1 MKSGMTKKAATS
13 KLESTPDSAIWGRIQ
28 HLRLVRGGPFR
39 IFAVGSEAVATVCFL
54 RGRRVVIAGP
64 MGDLRDATNY
74 RRYVRAMTELEDRLT
89 FMPDAVAHDLHPLY
103 ISTRYAQSLGVP
115 CVPVQHHHAHAVSVM
130 AEWGVEKRV
139 VAICCDGVGY
149 GPDGAAWGGEIL
161 SCDTASFERRGHIQ
175 YFPLIGGDAAAI
187 ETWRPA
193 AALMIQAFGED
204 WRRSA
209 PSMFERTPSRLMPM
223 IDRLAA
229 MHLNAPLTSS
239 CGRLFDGVAFLLGLC
254 DRNARPAQA
263 AIALESAAADRD
275 FEPYPYS
282 TTFCNGVIEMSPAP
296 MIRGLVRD
304 LGQSR
309 PVEELS
315 ARFHE
320 TLARMLAAS
329 ALMVCDAEGL
339 STVVLAGGCFVNRR
353 LRMRVA
359 ERLMSRHLRV
369 LMPRRL
375 PYGDAGLALGQAV
388 AAAAMQERTQRC
400 V

>member
-1 MKSGMTKKAATS
+1 MKSGMTKKPAMPMP
-13 KLESTPDSAIWGRIQ
+13 ESTPESSGWGRIQ
-28 HLRLVRGGPFR
+28 HLRLARGGPFR
-39 IFAVGSEAVATVCFL
+39 ILAVGSEAVATVCFL
-54 RGRRVVIAGP
+54 RGRRVVMAGP

-74 RRYVRAMTELEDRLT
+74 RRYVRAMAELEDRLT

-103 ISTRYAQSLGVP
+103 ISTRFAQSLGVP

-139 VAICCDGVGY
+139 VAICCDGLGF
-149 GPDGAAWGGEIL
+149 GADGAAWGGEIF
-161 SCDTASFERRGHIQ
+161 SCDTVSFERRGHLQ

-204 WRRSA
+204 WRRYA
-209 PSMFERTPSRLMPM
+209 PAVFERAPSRLMPT
-223 IDRLAA
+223 IDRMAA

-254 DRNARPAQA
+254 DRNSQPAQA
-263 AIALESAAADRD
+263 AIALESVAADKEY
-275 FEPYPYS
+275 EPYPYS
-282 TTFCNGVIEMSPAP
+282 TTFSNGVIEMSPAP
-296 MIRGLVRD
+296 LIRGLVRD
-304 LGQSR
+304 LARSR
-309 PVEELS
+309 PIDELS

-339 STVVLAGGCFVNRR
+339 STVVLAGGCFANLR
-353 LRMRVA
+353 LRARVA

-369 LMPRRL
+369 LTPRRL
-375 PYGDAGLALGQAV
+375 PFGDSGLALGQAV
-388 AAAAMQERTQRC
+388 AAAAMQERAQRC